1 MELQEIQERNKQIA
15 LMLGADVQ
23 DILERIYI
31 DKMIDAE
38 LIFHNV
44 SVSLNSYE
52 WNGTTN
58 IHYIPFD
65 MLQFHSDWSWIME
78 AVEFIENL
86 KFNNTVCTNAPVI
99 VDIKQK
105 SCYIYIS
112 ADIDKDTK
120 LPKNG
125 KYYYWSTGKLPIF
138 SETKKEAIFIAVS
151 NFAKLYNEK
160 KI

>member
-1 MELQEIQERNKQIA
+1 MTQQERNKQIA
-15 LMLGADVQ
+15 LMLGWKYSFAHKVDQYGYYQTVDRYSTPYRNTFDEQ
-23 DILERIYI
+23 ALEYQS
-31 DKMIDAE
+31 DKNAFAVED
-38 LIFHNV
+38 
-44 SVSLNSYE
+44 
-52 WNGTTN
+52 
-58 IHYIPFD
+58 
-65 MLQFHSDWSWIME
+65 LQFHSDWSWVME

-151 NFAKLYNEK
+151 NFAKLYNEEK
-160 KI
+160 L